1 MARVDNSALHNFTTG
16 ETVSETTL
24 DQNFT
29 VLQTAVNDNDQI
41 LEDLGIGSFSPVTF
55 SSLLKT
61 STTFNQLKFGY
72 VKNIT
77 DPMQTTINNHES
89 RIAALEALIN
99 SSSGSGTLDGGTF

>member
-1 MARVDNSALHNFTTG
+1 MAKVDDTALHNFSTG
-16 ETVSETTL
+16 ETVTESTL
-24 DQNFT
+24 DQNFK
-29 VLQTAVNDNDQI
+29 VLQAALNDNDQV

-55 SSLLKT
+55 NTLLKT

-77 DPMQTTINNHES
+77 DPMQATISSHES
-89 RIAALEALIN
+89 RIAALESLIN